1 MEPLNDLYKV
11 TPEELIDSLSDG
23 PRPLLLNPDPVEVQE
38 LLSEV
43 HADLGDRDPKW
54 SSDEDGRL
62 MAKWWS
68 SDEDS
73 HVGEGERVLWSD
85 WKE

>member
-1 MEPLNDLYKV
+1 MESLNDLYSI

-23 PRPLLLNPDPVEVQE
+23 PRPLLLNPDPVQVQD
-38 LLSEV
+38 LLSEI
-43 HADLGDRDPKW
+43 HANLGDRDPDW
-54 SSDEDGRL
+54 SSD
-62 MAKWWS
+62 
-68 SDEDS
+68 DS

>member
-1 MEPLNDLYKV
+1 MESLNDLYRI

-23 PRPLLLNPDPVEVQE
+23 PRPLLLNPDPAQVQD
-38 LLSEV
+38 LLSEI
-43 HADLGDRDPKW
+43 HANLGDRDP
-54 SSDEDGRL
+54 D
-62 MAKWWS
+62 WS

-73 HVGEGERVLWSD
+73 HLGEGERVLWSD